1 MSRSNLSFMAL
12 ALALALAAALP
23 AGALAGEAPYQDAA
37 TGLLSR
43 ARPAAVPA
51 APLQASFSAR
61 PHGARRV
68 HPGRSAAGALRSA
81 PSLAAPASRGAG
93 ASLPTNFNGVSSLDS
108 AVTNFGLE
116 FEPPDQGLC
125 VGNGFVVEMVNSAY
139 TVYDESGHAL
149 AGPFNVN
156 GPFGEGLT
164 EFTSDP
170 RCYYEPVHHTWIA
183 IILAIGKGEESSSL
197 DIAVNTSG
205 DPRTVWSDYK
215 LDTTDISKHG
225 GKGKECPCFGD
236 QPKLGIDASNL
247 YVTTDEFSILG
258 PAFNGD
264 QLYAFALKDLFAG
277 SETVHFAHFSG
288 LKIAGS
294 LASSVQPALTS
305 ANAPAE
311 YFLNSVDPTETS
323 GNSIGVWA
331 LSGAKEVAKGGKPTL
346 SSLVLGTEPFAMPVP
361 AEQKGTTA
369 TLEPDDD
376 RMQQTQFTGG
386 KLWGELDTSVQIPGE
401 SQARDGAAWFAVEP
415 SLRQGLLGPKTRLVQ
430 QGYVASPGSYFLYP
444 ALQLTPSG
452 NGAMAGTLT
461 SAKRFPSAAYA
472 TIQPNGAIF
481 TPIAIAAGGTT
492 NYNPEAERWGD
503 YSWAI
508 ADPGGS
514 SVWLATE
521 YVPPKSSQTPDG
533 LRDWGTRVFQ
543 VPTG

>member
-1 MSRSNLSFMAL
+1 MSRSNLSLMAL
-12 ALALALAAALP
+12 VFALALAAALP
-23 AGALAGEAPYQDAA
+23 AGALAGEASYQDAA
-37 TGLLSR
+37 TGLLTR

-51 APLQASFSAR
+51 APLQASFAAR
-61 PHGARRV
+61 PRGARRV

-81 PSLAAPASRGAG
+81 PSLAAPASRAPGA
-93 ASLPTNFNGVSSLDS
+93 LPTNFNGVSSLDS

-205 DPRTVWSDYK
+205 DPRTVWTDYK
-215 LDTTDISKHG
+215 LDTTDTSKHG

-305 ANAPAE
+305 STAPAE

-346 SSLVLGTEPFAMPVP
+346 SSLVLPSEPFAMPVP
-361 AEQKGTTA
+361 AEQKGTTT

-386 KLWGELDTSVQIPGE
+386 RLWGELDTSVQIPGE

-415 SLRQGLLGPKTRLVQ
+415 SLRQGVLGPKTRLVQ

-481 TPIAIAAGGTT
+481 TPIAVAAAGTT

>member
-1 MSRSNLSFMAL
+1 MSRGTLSFVALVFAL
-12 ALALALAAALP
+12 ALAVALP
-23 AGALAGEAPYQDAA
+23 TAALAGEASYQDAA
-37 TGLLSR
+37 TGLIAR
-43 ARPAAVPA
+43 ATAAPPAAVP
-51 APLQASFSAR
+51 LQSSLTAR
-61 PHGARRV
+61 PRGARRV
-68 HPGRSAAGALRSA
+68 HTIRPAAGALRSA
-81 PSLAAPASRGAG
+81 PGVSAPAARAAG
-93 ASLPTNFNGVSSLDS
+93 ASLLTNFNGVSSRDS
-108 AVTNFGLE
+108 ALTNFGLQ

-139 TVYDESGHAL
+139 TVYDQRGNAL

-205 DPRTVWSDYK
+205 DPRTVWTDYR
-215 LDTTDISKHG
+215 LDTTDTPKHG

-258 PAFNGD
+258 PQFNGD
-264 QLYAFALKDLFAG
+264 QLYAFALKDLVA
-277 SETVHFAHFSG
+277 EAATVHFAHFAG
-288 LKIAGS
+288 LKIAGAP
-294 LASSVQPALTS
+294 ASSVQPALTS
-305 ANAPAE
+305 GSAPAE
-311 YFLNSVDPTETS
+311 YFLNSIDPSETS
-323 GNSIGVWA
+323 GNTIGVWA
-331 LSGAKEVAKGGKPTL
+331 LTGAKNVASGGKPTL
-346 SSLVLGTEPFAMPVP
+346 SSTVLPSEPFALPVP
-361 AEQKGTTA
+361 AEQKGTGTA
-369 TLEPDDD
+369 IEAGDD
-376 RMQQTQFTGG
+376 RMQQTQFIGG
-386 KLWGELDTSVQIPGE
+386 RLWGELDTSVQIAGE
-401 SQARDGAAWFAVEP
+401 SQTRDGAAWFSVEP
-415 SLRQGLLGPKTRLVQ
+415 SLRQGVLGPKTRLAQ
-430 QGYVASPGSYFLYP
+430 QGYVAAPGSFFLYP

-452 NGAMAGTLT
+452 HGAMVGTLT

-472 TIQPNGAIF
+472 TIEPGGAIF
-481 TPIAIAAGGTT
+481 TPIAVAAAGTT
-492 NYNPEAERWGD
+492 NYDPEAERWGD

-508 ADPGGS
+508 ADPAGE

-533 LRDWGTRVFQ
+533 LRDWGTRVLQ